1 MKEIVI
7 ATRGSRLALAQTE
20 FVRRQL
26 ENGGVSCKILTVKT
40 KGDRD
45 RTSALSSI
53 GGNGLFVREVEAAL
67 LDGEADLAVHSAKDL
82 PYVLSDGLTVPC
94 VMEAA
99 DSRDCLVTVKGK
111 ALGENPVIGTG
122 SARRKAQASRLFPS
136 ASFQEIR
143 GNVDTRLQKLLDGGY
158 DGIILAKAG
167 LDRLEPDLS
176 PFDVR
181 VFSTEEMLPA
191 ACQGIIA
198 VECRKNDTDTF
209 SLLSTINDKES
220 FLRFK
225 AERTMLSLL
234 DADCKEAVGVHSEI
248 DGDIITVIALYE
260 GKKAK
265 KSGGIGDYQSVCRN
279 ALEEI
284 NEQQ

>member
-20 FVRRQL
+20 IVKRQL
-26 ENGGVSCKILTVKT
+26 ARLGVSCKVLTVKT
-40 KGDRD
+40 KGDKD

-67 LDGEADLAVHSAKDL
+67 LGGKADLAVHSAKDL
-82 PYVLSDGLTVPC
+82 PYELSSGLTVPC
-94 VMEAA
+94 VMKAA
-99 DSRDCLVTVKGK
+99 DNRDCLVTVKGK
-111 ALGENPVIGTG
+111 ALGDNPVIGTG
-122 SARRKAQASRLFPS
+122 SARRKAQARLLFPS
-136 ASFQEIR
+136 ASFKEIR
-143 GNVDTRLQKLLDGGY
+143 GNVDTRLKKLLDGGY

-167 LDRLEPDLS
+167 LDRLKTDLS

-181 VFSTEEMLPA
+181 IFSTEEMLPA

-198 VECRKNDTDTF
+198 VECRSSDKEVL
-209 SLLSTINDKES
+209 SLLSKINDEES
-220 FLRFK
+220 FLRFS

-248 DGDIITVIALYE
+248 DGDIITVTALYE

-265 KSGGIGDYQSVCRN
+265 TSGSIRDYQSVCRS

-284 NEQQ
+284 NEQK